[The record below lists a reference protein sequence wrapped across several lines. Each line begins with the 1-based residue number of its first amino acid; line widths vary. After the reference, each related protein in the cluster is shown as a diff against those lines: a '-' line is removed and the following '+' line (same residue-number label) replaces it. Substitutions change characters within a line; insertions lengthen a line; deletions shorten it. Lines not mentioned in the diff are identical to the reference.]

1 MPKRLKNKLRSHRG
15 ESLAEVLVAML
26 IIALSVM
33 LLAVMVTT
41 AGSINMQTRLR
52 DEQFY
57 KELSAAE
64 TFGDYNGERAT
75 TEKTVLIKQT
85 DTTVLSPLTVEQ
97 KVTLHGSDRLLSYSI
112 VPDSSGG

>member
-1 MPKRLKNKLRSHRG
+1 MPKAIQNKLRSRRG

-26 IIALSVM
+26 IIALSVL

-41 AGSINMQTRLR
+41 AGSINMQTRRR

-57 KELSAAE
+57 KDLSAAE
-64 TFGDYNGERAT
+64 TFGDYNGARAAA
-75 TEKTVLIKQT
+75 EKTVLIAGTGT
-85 DTTVLSPLTVEQ
+85 DYDIHVSQ